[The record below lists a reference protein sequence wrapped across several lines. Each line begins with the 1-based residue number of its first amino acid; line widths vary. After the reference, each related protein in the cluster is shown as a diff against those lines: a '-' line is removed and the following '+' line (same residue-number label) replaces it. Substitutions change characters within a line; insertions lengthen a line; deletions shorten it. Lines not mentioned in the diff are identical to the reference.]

1 MKITVVGIGYQG
13 LVVGTC
19 LSESGNIVTCVDWD
33 TEKIERLRKGEL
45 PIYEPGLSELV
56 ARNIEEERL
65 FFSTSLEES
74 VQKCLLVFLCLDPV
88 VKYSSIEDLIKPILD
103 VAKIVARSM
112 TGYRIIVNKVTSP
125 PGTSDRIKEV
135 IRENT
140 SHPFDVVVNP
150 DFLKQG
156 TAVDDFLRPDRVV
169 IGCEDV
175 RVEEIMKEL
184 YSPFLRTG
192 KPLLIM
198 SPRSAELCKYATA
211 VMLAG
216 RISIMNQ
223 IADLCAEWGADV
235 NEVREAVGADSRIGP
250 TFLFPGIGYG
260 GIWLPKDV
268 DACILFAQEKGINP
282 HIFESIQKVNAER
295 REKFINLILQHYH
308 GNVHGKTI
316 AVWGASFKAK
326 TDDIRES
333 PAIYI
338 IDMLCERGVNLRV
351 FDPLAGPH
359 LRERYGSKVEV
370 ASKQYQPLEQADG
383 LIVLTEWNEFRRPD
397 YERMA
402 QLMKEKVIFD
412 GRNLYTPKVVKS
424 YGFKYYSVGRPPIV

>member
-1 MKITVVGIGYQG
+1 MKITVIGTGYQG

-19 LSESGNIVTCVDWD
+19 FAESGNIVTCVDWD
-33 TEKIERLRKGEL
+33 KEKINKLNTGEL

-56 ARNIEEERL
+56 ARNLEEERL
-65 FFSTSLEES
+65 SFSTSIEDA
-74 VQKCLLVFLCLDPV
+74 VQKSLIVFLCLDPV
-88 VKYSSIEDLIKPILD
+88 LKYSSIEDLMKPILD
-103 VAKIVARSM
+103 VVKIVARSM
-112 TGYRIIVNKVTSP
+112 SGYRIIVNKVTSP
-125 PGTSDRIKEV
+125 PGTADQIKEV
-135 IRENT
+135 IKENT
-140 SHPFDVVVNP
+140 NYPFDVVVNP

-156 TAVDDFLRPDRVV
+156 TAVDDFLRPDRVI

-198 SPRSAELCKYATA
+198 SLRSAELCKYATA

-223 IADLCAEWGADV
+223 IADLCAEWGGDI
-235 NEVREAVGADSRIGP
+235 NEVREAVGSDSRIGP

-260 GIWLPKDV
+260 GIWLPRDV
-268 DACILFAQEKGINP
+268 DACIMFAREKNLNP
-282 HIFESIQKVNAER
+282 SIFESIQKVNLTR
-295 REKFINLILQHYH
+295 REQFINMIVGHYQ
-308 GNVHGKTI
+308 GNICNKQLG
-316 AVWGASFKAK
+316 VWGASFKAK

-338 IDMLCERGVNLRV
+338 IDALCEKNAKIKV
-351 FDPLAGPH
+351 FDPLAGPR
-359 LRERYGSKVEV
+359 LRERYGNKVEV
-370 ASKQYQPLEQADG
+370 MSKQYQPLEGAEG

-412 GRNLYTPKVVKS
+412 GRNLYTPKVMAS
-424 YGFKYYSVGRPPIV
+424 YGFKYYSIGRPPVG

>member
-1 MKITVVGIGYQG
+1 
-13 LVVGTC
+13 
-19 LSESGNIVTCVDWD
+19 
-33 TEKIERLRKGEL
+33 LR
-45 PIYEPGLSELV
+45 
-56 ARNIEEERL
+56 R
-65 FFSTSLEES
+65 
-74 VQKCLLVFLCLDPV
+74 
-88 VKYSSIEDLIKPILD
+88 PILD
-103 VAKIVARSM
+103 VAKVIARAM
-112 TGYRIIVNKVTSP
+112 NGYRIIVNKVTSP
-125 PGTSDRIKEV
+125 PGTADCIKEV
-135 IRENT
+135 MKENT
-140 SHPFDVVVNP
+140 NYPFDVVVNP

-192 KPLLIM
+192 KPLLVM
-198 SPRSAELCKYATA
+198 SLRSAEVCKYATA

-260 GIWLPKDV
+260 GIWLPRDV
-268 DACILFAQEKGINP
+268 EACILFARERNLNP
-282 HIFESIQKVNAER
+282 SIFESIQKVNILR
-295 REKFINLILQHYH
+295 REQFINMILTHYR
-308 GNVHGKTI
+308 GNIENKQLAI
-316 AVWGASFKAK
+316 WGASFKAR

-338 IDMLCERGVNLRV
+338 IDALCNKNAKLKV
-351 FDPLAGPH
+351 FDPLAGPR
-359 LRERYGSKVEV
+359 LKERYGNRVEV
-370 ASKQYQPLEQADG
+370 MSKQYQALEGAEG
-383 LIVLTEWNEFRRPD
+383 LVVLTEWNEFRRPD

-412 GRNLYTPKVVKS
+412 GRNLYTPKVMAS
-424 YGFKYYSVGRPPIV
+424 YGFKYYSIGRPSVG

>member
-1 MKITVVGIGYQG
+1 MKITVVGTGYQG

-33 TEKIERLRKGEL
+33 VEKIERLKRGEL

-56 ARNIEEERL
+56 TRNIEEERL
-65 FFSTSLEES
+65 YFSTSLEES

-88 VKYSSIEDLIKPILD
+88 VKYSSMDDLVRPILD
-103 VAKIVARSM
+103 VAKIIARSM

-125 PGTSDRIKEV
+125 PGTADRIKETV
-135 IRENT
+135 RENT

-169 IGCEDV
+169 VGCEDV

-223 IADLCAEWGADV
+223 IADLCAEWGADI

-260 GIWLPKDV
+260 GIWLPKDI
-268 DACILFAQEKGINP
+268 DSCILFAREKGIKP
-282 HIFESIQKVNAER
+282 YIFESIQKVNIER
-295 REKFINLILQHYH
+295 REKFVSMILEHYN
-308 GNVHGKTI
+308 GNVQGKSI
-316 AVWGASFKAK
+316 AVWGASFKAR

-333 PAIYI
+333 PAVYI
-338 IDMLCERGVNLRV
+338 IDILIEKGANLRV
-351 FDPLAGPH
+351 FDPLAGPR
-359 LRERYGSKVEV
+359 LREKYGSKILVT
-370 ASKQYQPLEQADG
+370 SKQYQPLEQADG
-383 LIVLTEWNEFRRPD
+383 LVVLTEWNEFRRPD
-397 YERMA
+397 YERMS
-402 QLMKEKVIFD
+402 QLMREKVIFD
-412 GRNLYTPKVVKS
+412 GRNLYTPKVMMS
-424 YGFKYYSVGRPPIV
+424 YGFKYYSIGRPPVG